1 MYSKEDLKMT
11 QLQSWKGILTKWY
24 ERNLNL
30 DGGYA
35 RRVNKNKKSSILNS
49 EYIVSTDSGL
59 KIVARSGKLIRPILQ
74 EPHYLHYY
82 GNPQL
87 LTPNQKKIIRQRY
100 NKLKR

>member
-1 MYSKEDLKMT
+1 M
-11 QLQSWKGILTKWY
+11 TKWY

-35 RRVNKNKKSSILNS
+35 RRIRRDKQSSILNS

-59 KIVARSGKLIRPILQ
+59 KIVARSGKMIKPILK
-74 EPHYLHYY
+74 EPHYYHYY
-82 GNPQL
+82 GNPDL
-87 LTPNQKKIIRQRY
+87 LTKNQKEIIRKRY